1 MEDQQPLDGIPDD
14 DHLDSGHEELS
25 TNEEIIRTLVEEPV
39 HSDCAPSTSGMASRR
54 KDAATTFQQRPK
66 RMSMHEK
73 LAFEFHEQKMKY
85 LKEEHDMKMRILQVE
100 LDMKLEESC
109 SKKDA

>member
-1 MEDQQPLDGIPDD
+1 MMFFPRG
-14 DHLDSGHEELS
+14 
-25 TNEEIIRTLVEEPV
+25 N
-39 HSDCAPSTSGMASRR
+39 HSNAGGRASAPSTSGMASWR

-85 LKEEHDMKMRILQVE
+85 LKEEHDKKMRILQVE
-100 LDMKLEESC
+100 LDMKLEERAVQRKMHERMS
-109 SKKDA
+109 